1 MTLPASTQ
9 SATRVW
15 AGLRTLVLD
24 LHDRRKEVSTAL
36 DLSFFKVK
44 VLRRLVAQP
53 LTMRELV
60 AVLGTDAPYVT
71 VLVRD
76 LEARGLVTRAE
87 HPVDRRAKIVSLT
100 DEGLRVAQRAERL
113 LNEPPAPVADLDPAD
128 LDTLDRIV
136 ATLLNKST

>member
-1 MTLPASTQ
+1 MNDP
-9 SATRVW
+9 ATRVW

-44 VLRRLVAQP
+44 VLRRLVARP

-60 AVLGTDAPYVT
+60 AALGTDAPYAT

-113 LNEPPAPVADLDPAD
+113 LNEPPGPVAELDPAD
-128 LDTLDRIV
+128 LDALDRIV

>member
-1 MTLPASTQ
+1 VQRVSRGTGSEGEHMTLPASTDP
-9 SATRVW
+9 ATRVW

-44 VLRRLVAQP
+44 VLRRLVARP

-60 AVLGTDAPYVT
+60 AALGTDAPYVT

-100 DEGLRVAQRAERL
+100 GEGLLMARRAERL
-113 LNEPPAPVADLDPAD
+113 LNEPPGPVAELD
-128 LDTLDRIV
+128 
-136 ATLLNKST
+136 